1 MDKKKLQL
9 GLIFAILFVAYAVVL
24 FLLNK
29 NWTLTFWLSLG
40 FIVVAFAF
48 VMFAFFF
55 VSKESRKQQ
64 VVGMPITVL
73 TVMYAA
79 VEFVMGTIFMFFNVS
94 FAAVFVPQFIV
105 FVLFL
110 LCFVGA
116 IFSSN
121 NYKTEAQL
129 AQQKQQEEQPTEQQE
144 EKPEQEVQE

>member
-64 VVGMPITVL
+64 VVGMPVTVL
-73 TVMYAA
+73 TVMYA
-79 VEFVMGTIFMFFNVS
+79 VIEFVMGTIFMFFDLS

-116 IFSSN
+116 MFSSK
-121 NYKTEAQL
+121 NYKTEAELAKQQK
-129 AQQKQQEEQPTEQQE
+129 AQQPAEEQSEQ
-144 EKPEQEVQE
+144 PEQEVQE

>member
-24 FLLNK
+24 VLLNK

-64 VVGMPITVL
+64 VVGMPVTVL
-73 TVMYAA
+73 TVMSAV
-79 VEFVMGTIFMFFNVS
+79 VEFVMGTIFMFFDVV

-116 IFSSN
+116 MFSSK
-121 NYKTEAQL
+121 NYKTEA
-129 AQQKQQEEQPTEQQE
+129 KVEEQQ
-144 EKPEQEVQE
+144 PEQEVEEQQPTEEV

>member
-64 VVGMPITVL
+64 VVGMPVTVL
-73 TVMYAA
+73 TVMYAV
-79 VEFVMGTIFMFFNVS
+79 VEFIMGTIFMFFNVS

-116 IFSSN
+116 MFSSK
-121 NYKTEAQL
+121 NYKTEV
-129 AQQKQQEEQPTEQQE
+129 QQTNQQQQQPEQ
-144 EKPEQEVQE
+144 PEQEVQE

>member
-64 VVGMPITVL
+64 VVGMPVTVL
-73 TVMYAA
+73 TVMYAV
-79 VEFVMGTIFMFFNVS
+79 VEFIMGTIFMFFNVS

-116 IFSSN
+116 MFSSK
-121 NYKTEAQL
+121 NYKTEV
-129 AQQKQQEEQPTEQQE
+129 QQTNQQQQPEQ
-144 EKPEQEVQE
+144 PEQEVQE

>member
-48 VMFAFFF
+48 GMFAFFF

-64 VVGMPITVL
+64 VVGMPVTVL
-73 TVMYAA
+73 TVMYA
-79 VEFVMGTIFMFFNVS
+79 VIEFVMGTIFLFFNVS

-116 IFSSN
+116 MFSSK
-121 NYKTEAQL
+121 NYKTEAEL
-129 AQQKQQEEQPTEQQE
+129 AKQQNVEQTAEEQ
-144 EKPEQEVQE
+144 PEQEVQE

>member
-64 VVGMPITVL
+64 VVGMPVTVL
-73 TVMYAA
+73 TVMYA
-79 VEFVMGTIFMFFNVS
+79 VIEFIMGTIFMFFDVV

-110 LCFVGA
+110 LCLL
-116 IFSSN
+116 
-121 NYKTEAQL
+121 KTFPL
-129 AQQKQQEEQPTEQQE
+129 N
-144 EKPEQEVQE
+144 

>member
-64 VVGMPITVL
+64 VVGMPVTVL
-73 TVMYAA
+73 TVMYAV
-79 VEFVMGTIFMFFNVS
+79 VEFIMGTIFMFFNVS

-116 IFSSN
+116 MFSSK
-121 NYKTEAQL
+121 NYKTEV
-129 AQQKQQEEQPTEQQE
+129 QQTNQQQQPEQPEQ
-144 EKPEQEVQE
+144 PEQEVQE

>member
-9 GLIFAILFVAYAVVL
+9 GLIFAILFVTYAVVL
-24 FLLNK
+24 VLLNK
-29 NWTLTFWLSLG
+29 NWSLTFWLSLG

-64 VVGMPITVL
+64 VVGMPVTVL
-73 TVMYAA
+73 TVMYAV
-79 VEFVMGTIFMFFNVS
+79 VEFVMGTIFMCFDLA

-105 FVLFL
+105 FALFL

-116 IFSSN
+116 MFSSK
-121 NYKTEAQL
+121 NYKTEAQVT
-129 AQQKQQEEQPTEQQE
+129 KQQPAEEVEEKQPTE
-144 EKPEQEVQE
+144 EV